1 MSDWTNSI
9 SGIGKTTQ
17 AGFGSLGK
25 GLSRVKNAA
34 INGNLDLPN
43 LLSKGMLNPEDKDKV
58 SVVYT
63 PNTVAAYNH

>member
-17 AGFGSLGK
+17 ARFGSLEK

-43 LLSKGMLNPEDKDKV
+43 MLSNGVLNPEDKDKV
-58 SVVYT
+58 SGVYN